1 MGLPGTGGLTR
12 LTDKRHVR
20 RDRADIFA
28 TKAEGLSGQEA
39 LSWGLVDEL
48 ATPTDFKAAVD
59 NRARN
64 LVALSTRSNHIAKK
78 LIPLEVEQND
88 NSIQYEWVSA
98 KIDGATA
105 ELTIQVTHSRE
116 WLLQAA
122 RELDDILCRL
132 RFDFPEIGTVAIRTE
147 GLVEDAVA
155 LDSLFHSPDLEA
167 RDETLLL
174 WKRCLARL
182 DLMAKTL
189 IAVIEPGSCFV
200 GVLLELAFA
209 ADRTF
214 MLAGQFEDDE
224 VPLLPATIRLTASN
238 FGPMEM
244 WNGITRIQSRLWGDD
259 KALAALLPWKDVD
272 CAASDAFDLGLVTT
286 TPDDLDWDDE
296 LRLFFE
302 ERSSFSGDAL
312 TAMEANHR
320 FCGPETM
327 ATKIFS
333 RLSAWQNWIFTRPNA
348 TGPKGAL
355 RSYGTGSRP
364 EFDNR
369 RT

>member
-1 MGLPGTGGLTR
+1 M
-12 LTDKRHVR
+12 
-20 RDRADIFA
+20 
-28 TKAEGLSGQEA
+28 
-39 LSWGLVDEL
+39 
-48 ATPTDFKAAVD
+48 
-59 NRARN
+59 
-64 LVALSTRSNHIAKK
+64 
-78 LIPLEVEQND
+78 
-88 NSIQYEWVSA
+88 
-98 KIDGATA
+98 
-105 ELTIQVTHSRE
+105 
-116 WLLQAA
+116 
-122 RELDDILCRL
+122 
-132 RFDFPEIGTVAIRTE
+132 
-147 GLVEDAVA
+147 
-155 LDSLFHSPDLEA
+155 
-167 RDETLLL
+167 
-174 WKRCLARL
+174 
-182 DLMAKTL
+182 
-189 IAVIEPGSCFV
+189 